1 MRRFYVCLCLAAT
14 LLLASCTPKGVDVT
28 RFGLEDAMIAKDLAV
43 FPQDLTVYAE
53 RAGKNT
59 ALMPPDRQGKEDARY
74 DANFF
79 AAWEKGV
86 SHLSKADV
94 FEGVQNMSPTKGF
107 AENLRPW
114 NPERWQALI
123 ASCAMDD
130 YGSVPVRQAITVAE
144 TPLRRMPT
152 DAPYF
157 LDPNRG
163 GEGFPFD
170 YMQNSA
176 LWVGTPVAVIHL
188 SRDRMWAFVQ
198 TRLVSGWARVSN
210 LASVDKAFI
219 RAWQSRPMLA
229 IVQDN
234 VILHVGDRP
243 VDAVSGDSHSVVV
256 HVGTILPLARATA
269 VLREPKSPHVLVNVP
284 LRSTDGKAVMAT
296 ALAPIYTARQKPLFL
311 TPQNLAMVGNA
322 MMGQPYG
329 WGGLFSQRDCSAA
342 MHDLFTPFGIWL
354 PRNSGSQGKLGQR
367 LDLAGLSPEQKEERI
382 VRDGIPFFS
391 LVSMPGHVGLYLGS
405 FLIQDGKQERD
416 VPVMFHNMWG
426 LRVVEGSG
434 ETKREGRGVIGKA
447 VVTSLKPGAEHTTIS
462 SPASLLD
469 RVSGLAILPEPL
481 SGERK

>member
-1 MRRFYVCLCLAAT
+1 MRSFPFCLCLAAA
-14 LLLASCTPKGVDVT
+14 LLLASCTPKGLDVT
-28 RFGLEDAMIAKDLAV
+28 QFGLEDAVIANDLAV

-53 RAGKNT
+53 RVGKST
-59 ALMPPDRQGKEDARY
+59 ALMPPERQGREDARY

-86 SHLSKADV
+86 SYLPKDEV
-94 FEGVQNMSPTKGF
+94 FEGVKNMSPAKGF

-123 ASCAMDD
+123 ANCAMNG
-130 YGSVPVRQAITVAE
+130 YGRVPVRQAITVTE

-157 LDPNRG
+157 LNPAKG

-176 LWVGTPVAVIHL
+176 LWVGTPVAVIHI
-188 SRDRMWAFVQ
+188 SRDGVWAFVQ
-198 TRLVSGWARVSN
+198 TRLVSGWARVSS

-219 RAWQSRPMLA
+219 HAWQSRPMLA

-234 VILHVGDRP
+234 VIMPVGDKP
-243 VDAVSGDSHSVVV
+243 VDAVSGSSHSVVA

-269 VLREPKSPHVLVNVP
+269 ALREPKSPHVLVHVP
-284 LRSTDGKAVMAT
+284 MRSVSGKAVMAT
-296 ALAPIYTARQKPLFL
+296 ALAPIYAARQKPLFL
-311 TPQNLAMVGNA
+311 TPQNLALVGNA

-354 PRNSGSQGKLGQR
+354 PRNSGPQGKTGKR
-367 LDLAGLSPEQKEERI
+367 LDLAGLSPDQKEKRI
-382 VRDGIPFFS
+382 ARDGVPFFS
-391 LVSMPGHVGLYLGS
+391 LVGMPGHVGLYLGT
-405 FLIQDGKQERD
+405 FPVQDGKQERE

-426 LRVVEGSG
+426 LRVADGSG
-434 ETKREGRGVIGKA
+434 ENRREGRGVIGKA
-447 VVTSLKPGAEHTTIS
+447 VVTSLRPGAEHPTIS

-469 RVSGLAILPEPL
+469 RINGLAVLPEPL
-481 SGERK
+481 PGERQ